1 MTEKWRS
8 LVLCD
13 MFLHLSA
20 LHLAPTIL
28 IFFSLFPSVCVKRE
42 VSLCSSS
49 RYARGTVVSEWE
61 LSCPHILLLILLH
74 PTYRCIFIISLDS
87 VSLFITRMLQFFIL
101 HWQLATGNAGSYFVH
116 PSEAHSFPNIT
127 MFCLL
132 YFVLGVVECH
142 PWKDVHWAS
151 IE

>member
-1 MTEKWRS
+1 MYSYIYVHYTLCLLSYSVFLYFQVFVGEEKWGHT
-8 LVLCD
+8 LKGP
-13 MFLHLSA
+13 A
-20 LHLAPTIL
+20 
-28 IFFSLFPSVCVKRE
+28 
-42 VSLCSSS
+42 
-49 RYARGTVVSEWE
+49 GSEWE

-74 PTYRCIFIISLDS
+74 PTNCCIFIISLDS

-101 HWQLATGNAGSYFVH
+101 HWQLATGNAGCYFVQ
-116 PSEAHSFPNIT
+116 SSQAHSFPSIT

-142 PWKDVHWAS
+142 PWKDVHWAT

>member
-1 MTEKWRS
+1 MKKKWQN
-8 LVLCD
+8 L
-13 MFLHLSA
+13 
-20 LHLAPTIL
+20 
-28 IFFSLFPSVCVKRE
+28 
-42 VSLCSSS
+42 SLCHILTPMYTAPCAYSPNQFFFVFKCLWAKRSEETLKVP
-49 RYARGTVVSEWE
+49 AGSEWE

-74 PTYRCIFIISLDS
+74 PTNCCIFIISLDS

-101 HWQLATGNAGSYFVH
+101 HWQLATGNAGCYFVQ
-116 PSEAHSFPNIT
+116 SSQAHSFPSIT

-142 PWKDVHWAS
+142 PWKDVHWAT